1 MKKRVLFSMLL
12 LLLLPLAIFGQAV
25 TNPVPAD
32 TTVIAPI
39 TPPESW
45 ADVIMNPAKWFVDIG
60 TVTVLIAFIAAFV
73 NGLLKIVKGFPR
85 QVIAWLIG
93 IILVTGSDLL
103 NFGYA
108 AEYPILLAVINGF
121 AAGLMSNGAYNV
133 PWIKVLLEWI
143 ELKLNPKKV
152 TG

>member
-1 MKKRVLFSMLL
+1 MKKRVLFTLL
-12 LLLLPLAIFGQAV
+12 LLLLIPITMLGQTA
-25 TNPVPAD
+25 NPVPAD
-32 TTVIAPI
+32 TTVISPI

-133 PWIKVLLEWI
+133 PWIKALLEWI
-143 ELKLNPKKV
+143 EVKLNPKKV

>member
-1 MKKRVLFSMLL
+1 MKKRIMFFGFFLIFLSM
-12 LLLLPLAIFGQAV
+12 AIFGQAF
-25 TNPVPAD
+25 TIPIQPD
-32 TTVIAPI
+32 TTAIAQV

-45 ADVIMNPAKWFVDIG
+45 ADVIMNPSKWFVDIG
-60 TVTVLIAFIAAFV
+60 AVTVLIAFIAAFV